1 MATLQEMASI
11 SEISRPESLKSDLR
25 RRAILD
31 VARAIFLQEGY
42 AAASMSNIAA
52 RLGGSKGTLYN
63 YFRSKEELF
72 AAFMTDMCAG
82 VAQALFDNLP
92 DFDGELRPA
101 LIKAGEAF
109 VGLILSDPL
118 AAIQRLVI
126 GEAGR
131 FPELGRIF
139 YENGPKRGETRLGDY
154 FQGAIDAGLLRPGDP
169 LAMGKRF
176 KQLVIADLQDLRLWG
191 VLGEPT
197 AEEIHARVA
206 EGVDIFLTAYAA
218 EPVPAR

>member
-1 MATLQEMASI
+1 MAAVT
-11 SEISRPESLKSDLR
+11 EIARPESLRSDAR

-72 AAFMTDMCAG
+72 AAFMTDMCEG
-82 VAQALFDNLP
+82 VANALFDNLP
-92 DFDGELRPA
+92 DFEGDLRPA
-101 LIKAGEAF
+101 LVKAGEGF
-109 VGLILSDPL
+109 VGLILSEPL
-118 AAIQRLVI
+118 VAIHRLII

-139 YENGPKRGETRLGDY
+139 YENGPKRGETRLGAY

-169 LAMGKRF
+169 VAMGKRF
-176 KQLVIADLQDLRLWG
+176 KQLVISDLQDRRLWG
-191 VLGEPT
+191 VLGEP
-197 AEEIHARVA
+197 APDEIRARVA
-206 EGVDIFLTAYAA
+206 EGVDIFLAAYA
-218 EPVPAR
+218 VTPAGA